1 MTLSYYADRE
11 NLYRLHQRHPSWTQE
26 ELAKEV
32 HRSRAWVCKWLG
44 RFARELA
51 AGVPLS
57 VVLQGHSPRRHQP
70 PAQVDPFIVQRLLEI
85 RDHPPEGLRR
95 TPGPVAIL
103 YYLPRDPLLRLYAGR
118 LPRSSRTIYRYLEA
132 NGRLASRRPPV
143 HDPLEPAL
151 PMQHWQLDFKDVSGA
166 VADPTDPAPK
176 LQHQVECCNIID
188 TGTSVL
194 LSAQV
199 QANFTA
205 ETSLLAVVKALHS
218 YGCPEQLRVDRDPR
232 WVGSPQGSDFPS
244 ALHRLCACLG
254 IDLAICA
261 ARHPQQNG
269 YVERY
274 HRTYQEECLRV
285 DRPATLSEARACT
298 NAFVE
303 HYNHERPNQARSCG
317 NQPPLL
323 VHGPLPTLPALP
335 PVVDPDSWLD
345 ALDGMHMQRKIDA
358 RGSVQLDLKSYY
370 VSKALAGHW
379 VTLRLESASRSV
391 QVYLQAQLLCILPL
405 KGMVGR
411 LLSFDAFVE
420 HMCHQARAAHRL
432 RSLQERRRRT
442 QALASP

>member
-1 MTLSYYADRE
+1 LE
-11 NLYRLHQRHPSWTQE
+11 
-26 ELAKEV
+26 
-32 HRSRAWVCKWLG
+32 
-44 RFARELA
+44 
-51 AGVPLS
+51 AGVALS
-57 VVLQGHSPRRHQP
+57 VVLQGHSRRRHQP
-70 PAQVDPFIVQRLLEI
+70 PERVDPFIVQRILEI

-95 TPGPVAIL
+95 TPGPKAIL
-103 YYLPRDPLLRLYAGR
+103 YYLPRDPQLRLYAGA
-118 LPRSSRTIYRYLEA
+118 LPRSSRTIYRYLKA
-132 NGRLASRRPPV
+132 NDRIASRRPPM

-151 PMQHWQLDFKDVSGA
+151 PMQSWQLDFKDVSKA
-166 VADPTDPAPK
+166 VADPTDPVPK
-176 LQHQVECCNIID
+176 RQHQVECCNTID

-199 QANFTA
+199 QADFTA
-205 ETSLLAVVKALHS
+205 ETSLQAVVLVLRT
-218 YGCPEQLRVDRDPR
+218 YGCPQQMQVDRDPR

-244 ALHRLCACLG
+244 ALHRLCLCLG
-254 IDLAICA
+254 IDLQVCA
-261 ARHPQQNG
+261 PRHPQQNG

-285 DRPATLSEARACT
+285 DQPATLAQARACT
-298 NAFVE
+298 EAFVT
-303 HYNHERPNQARSCG
+303 HYNDERPNQARSCG
-317 NQPPLL
+317 NQPPLQ

-335 PVVDPDSWLD
+335 HAVDPDGWLD

-358 RGSVQLDLKSYY
+358 RGTVQLDLKSYY

-391 QVYLQAQLLCILPL
+391 SIYLQAQLLRILPL

-420 HMCHQARAAHRL
+420 HMSHQARAAHRL